1 MANELITKLNA
12 KIEGAEQALKTARNE
27 AEIEAVRVEILG
39 RNGFI
44 HSISAEMKNIPPQ
57 EKPEFGKAFNLAK
70 NKIESLLVEAKEN
83 LKAGSAKKSEGLI
96 DVTLPGRK
104 WPLGTKHPISK
115 VIDDCVAIFRR
126 MGFIVAEGPEIETV
140 YHNFDAL
147 NTPADHPSRDPQ
159 DTFYFGDGRL
169 LRTQTSTVQIR
180 YMEKNQPPVRIVS
193 PGRCYRRDTPD
204 ATHSM
209 NFHQIE
215 GLYIDKNVSMA
226 DLKSTLLYFGKEL
239 MGSETQLR
247 LRPHFFPFTEP
258 SVECDFS
265 CIMCGGKGCRVCKF
279 SGWLEIAGAGM
290 VNPNV
295 LRNVGFNPEDWSGYA
310 FGMGIERIAMIR
322 YKINDIRLLYEN
334 DMRFLEQ
341 F

>member
-1 MANELITKLNA
+1 MSNPIIEKLDSALESAEA
-12 KIEGAEQALKTARNE
+12 KLKTAANGDDV
-27 AEIEAVRVEILG
+27 EAVRIELLG
-39 RNGFI
+39 RKGLI
-44 HSISAEMKNIPPQ
+44 PALSKEMKDLS
-57 EKPEFGKAFNLAK
+57 PEERPKAGKALNMAMAK
-70 NKIESLLVEAKEN
+70 IQELLNSANESGSTDSM
-83 LKAGSAKKSEGLI
+83 GSAGI
-96 DVTLPGRK
+96 PDVTQPGRK
-104 WPLGTKHPISK
+104 WKLGKKHPITT

-126 MGFIVAEGPEIETV
+126 MGFIVAEGPEIDTV
-140 YHNFDAL
+140 YNNFDAL
-147 NTPADHPSRDPQ
+147 NAPVDHPSRSPQ

-169 LRTQTSTVQIR
+169 LRTQTSPVQIR
-180 YMEKNQPPVRIVS
+180 VMEKQEPPVRIVA
-193 PGRCYRRDTPD
+193 PGRCFRRDTPD

-215 GLYIDKNVSMA
+215 GLYIDKDVSMA
-226 DLKSTLLYFGKEL
+226 DLKSVLLAFAHELFGKDV
-239 MGSETQLR
+239 GIR

-265 CIMCGGKGCRVCKF
+265 CIMCEGKGCRICKN
-279 SGWLEIAGAGM
+279 SGWLEIAGAGI
-290 VNPNV
+290 VDPNV
-295 LRNVGFNPEDWSGYA
+295 LKAVNYDPEIWSGYA